1 MEKEIK
7 TKKTEKIV
15 DTKYESLNFQCEQF
29 FGKNWKYIA
38 IFLCLTIIVFGYEI
52 SNIASQM
59 KDLRNIVYENNSK
72 VVLTTSDGR
81 AIRVTKENL
90 KAEYLKQFAIS
101 AYINNFIISRS
112 QLTNDFQQP
121 NFKDY
126 GEVLENVPNLKN
138 ILYNFMDSN
147 KERDGS
153 LNEQA
158 IGDLRAYIQW
168 LISAVAQ
175 DKLPEYISLKDYSV
189 DKYEYSGNKFSI
201 VISIKTIA
209 QSYILATDKYVSQN
223 GIFTIQSQGSFDL
236 SKATDVNPYGMRIE
250 RIKINPIIKGSNAQ

>member
-1 MEKEIK
+1 
-7 TKKTEKIV
+7 
-15 DTKYESLNFQCEQF
+15 
-29 FGKNWKYIA
+29 
-38 IFLCLTIIVFGYEI
+38 
-52 SNIASQM
+52 
-59 KDLRNIVYENNSK
+59 
-72 VVLTTSDGR
+72 
-81 AIRVTKENL
+81 
-90 KAEYLKQFAIS
+90 
-101 AYINNFIISRS
+101 
-112 QLTNDFQQP
+112 
-121 NFKDY
+121 
-126 GEVLENVPNLKN
+126 
-138 ILYNFMDSN
+138 N

-201 VISIKTIA
+201 VISINTIA